1 MKKILIIGAGR
12 SATSLIQYLLKQSEK
27 LNWEVTVA
35 DMSLELA
42 KKKIDGHPNG
52 VATQLNAIEDVSNR
66 QRFIEQADI
75 VVSMLPPH
83 LHMHV
88 AKDCLLLGKHLA
100 TASYVSEDMGA
111 LHEEVA
117 AHGLT
122 FLSEMGLD
130 PGIDHMSAMQIIDD
144 IRDKGGKIDAFR
156 SYAGGLVAPES
167 DNNPW
172 HYKFSWSPRNVVL
185 AGQGIAKYLEN
196 NVQKY
201 VTYNRLFAEHETI
214 DVQGMGEYDAY
225 PNRVS
230 LKYTDS
236 YKLHGTPTVLR
247 ATLRHQGY
255 CRAWNLLVQLGL
267 TDDSYDI
274 DDSAGLTYRE
284 LVERYIPETITE
296 GTTKEKVALF
306 FNLPISDESI
316 KKLEWLGI
324 FEDTKIEMHEAT
336 PAQILQALL
345 EEKWKLEPE
354 DKDMIIMQHELDYT
368 HEDTKYRHL
377 STLVYIG
384 QDAYNTA
391 MATLVGL
398 PLAIGVKHIL
408 LGNIDVKGVHIPII
422 PSIYNPVMEELEE
435 YGVKFVSKEVKL

>member
-1 MKKILIIGAGR
+1 
-12 SATSLIQYLLKQSEK
+12 
-27 LNWEVTVA
+27 
-35 DMSLELA
+35 
-42 KKKIDGHPNG
+42 
-52 VATQLNAIEDVSNR
+52 
-66 QRFIEQADI
+66 
-75 VVSMLPPH
+75 
-83 LHMHV
+83 V

-100 TASYVSEDMGA
+100 TASYVSEEMAG

-117 AHGLT
+117 THGLT

-144 IRDKGGKIDAFR
+144 IRSKDGKIDAFR

-236 YKLHGTPTVLR
+236 YQLHGTPTVLR

-284 LVERYIPETITE
+284 LIERYIPETITK
-296 GTTKEKVALF
+296 GSTKEKVALF
-306 FNLPISDESI
+306 FNLPIHDESI

-324 FEDTKIEMHEAT
+324 FEDKKIRNKQKDFAAGLFAGVMENIEGIDK
-336 PAQILQALL
+336 ILSEHLNKRDID
-345 EEKWKLEPE
+345 EVGHVEKSIL
-354 DKDMIIMQHELDYT
+354 
-368 HEDTKYRHL
+368 R
-377 STLVYIG
+377 
-384 QDAYNTA
+384 
-391 MATLVGL
+391 
-398 PLAIGVKHIL
+398 LAIYEI
-408 LGNIDVKGVHIPII
+408 
-422 PSIYNPVMEELEE
+422 E
-435 YGVKFVSKEVKL
+435 FVKLDRAIVINEAIELAKRLASDNAPKFINGLLDSL